1 MYTVVEI
8 SFDKVVGHWFSD
20 PMSLVTH
27 EVHHGWH
34 QADTVWKF
42 HLSRSLEILSS
53 FTASNWWLWIWVHG
67 KMCMQKHCTVSVAF
81 TVFFFTTRI
90 KMFMSAMQLKACL
103 KQLNRA
109 HTWSYHHAINLDT
122 LDFSWCFA
130 KGKPRN

>member
-1 MYTVVEI
+1 MIQWSHEFGDPRGAPWLAPSRY
-8 SFDKVVGHWFSD
+8 SLKVSPIQIAGNLRLLKRF
-20 PMSLVTH
+20 
-27 EVHHGWH
+27 
-34 QADTVWKF
+34 
-42 HLSRSLEILSS
+42 ILSS

-109 HTWSYHHAINLDT
+109 HTWSYHHAINLDR